1 MTFFTPLCSSF
12 AKFIYQKMKGDTSI
26 SGKKTVEESAAKLN
40 IMWVGR
46 VFQDG
51 LIKDVFWYYTKT
63 HL

>member
-1 MTFFTPLCSSF
+1 
-12 AKFIYQKMKGDTSI
+12 MKGDTSI